1 MNRPRFR
8 LSHVCSCVLV
18 MAVVSVHAACG
29 GDEDKAAPAAQTQDD
44 AGQSPAVPSTDAGD
58 PGEEEGEEITEGGDI
73 PEIVPDDSG
82 VEEVGPDGGII
93 IPNGCLVVSPGP
105 YSASTC
111 SSRLTTF
118 SSVGLVSG
126 TYQLKSVRVL
136 GSKTF
141 CTDTFKAL
149 EHAGALVVDAAS
161 AASGTITFYDRFRD
175 PAKPKLIAVNRYAVS
190 ATVTGTDVTLGAP
203 TCAAGSAAPATAKF
217 GSGTTEGKKY
227 VLLRLPYGASGEAIY
242 RFEEP

>member
-8 LSHVCSCVLV
+8 LSHVCSCVLL

-44 AGQSPAVPSTDAGD
+44 AGPGTPSAIDDAGN

-73 PEIVPDDSG
+73 PDIVPDDSG
-82 VEEVGPDGGII
+82 AEEVGPDGGII
-93 IPNGCLVVSPGP
+93 IPGCLVVAPGP
-105 YSASTC
+105 YAASTC

-118 SSVGLVSG
+118 SSIGLVSG
-126 TYQLKSVRVL
+126 TYHLKSVRVL

-141 CTDTFKAL
+141 CTDTFKPL
-149 EHAGALVVDAAS
+149 EHAGALVVDAKS
-161 AASGTITFYDRFRD
+161 VASGSLTFYDRFRD
-175 PAKPKLIAVNRYAVS
+175 PAKPLVTAVNRYAVS
-190 ATVTGTDVTLGAP
+190 ATVTGTDVKLGAP
-203 TCAAGSAAPATAKF
+203 TCAAGTAAPATAKF
-217 GSGTTEGKKY
+217 GSGTTDGKKY
-227 VLLRLPYGASGEAIY
+227 VMLRLPYGASGEAIY